1 MAEIIRIS
9 NIENYTQEIINGDL
23 ILTPKEIYITEE
35 ELDKVI
41 LTKSNI
47 IECIVKHGNMVISKR
62 IKYMGILNDIW
73 CSMPTQ
79 KVLQTTTFNMK
90 LSNENGLK
98 GYSWYPKLNLS
109 IQRKEAKYTLKEILN
124 MIKINKYS
132 IKLIIRIETNKII
145 NFKFNL

>member
-1 MAEIIRIS
+1 
-9 NIENYTQEIINGDL
+9 
-23 ILTPKEIYITEE
+23 
-35 ELDKVI
+35 
-41 LTKSNI
+41 
-47 IECIVKHGNMVISKR
+47 
-62 IKYMGILNDIW
+62 
-73 CSMPTQ
+73 MPTQ

-109 IQRKEAKYTLKEILN
+109 IQRKEVKYTLKEILN